1 MQATLQPPTTT
12 EAQVERAPWLRVT
25 PEDGWLTLVLLMAM
39 VFTTISSIQNVTPAW
54 ADGLDILTTTAAMGL
69 LLGYLS
75 VQQGRL
81 PSWLVQIV
89 ATAAGILFAFQQ
101 TTDRVSG
108 GNRLDLWRRTETWFH
123 DAVLLHQSSD
133 DNRVFLL
140 FLAILS
146 FLLAYISVWLVI
158 QTRRPWLAALANGV
172 VLLIN
177 LDAYTAERA
186 TIFLVVFLLITLLL
200 LVRFTL
206 SDNMRRWR
214 ARGLRFSPD
223 LTWDFMQ
230 AGAIFVV
237 VVLLLSYLL
246 PASAANSGL
255 NDFWNSPANPV
266 QFVSARVA
274 QVFNGVGGKGP
285 GTFAFFG
292 DNLKLTG
299 SVTLT
304 DAKIMQ
310 YTVPNATDDSTQ
322 YLMTATL
329 DTYDGQNSW
338 SSSQPGTTSY
348 HAGDQQPSATN
359 ITHTNTY
366 HIRFLVSLAGN
377 RLYAPGDEVAGFSV
391 ASRALAGSA
400 GAPAAWFSNEAL
412 SAGDDYV
419 AAGYVSS
426 ATQDQLRAV
435 PYPADLSGQAAQITY
450 PDGILQEYSSQLN
463 IASEVAAKAHERT
476 QGATSMYDAA
486 LRIEDYLRTFHYSL
500 TNPETP
506 PGQDAVAHF
515 LQVKTGYCTF
525 FASAMALMGRSLGM
539 PTRIVEGFTGGTFD
553 EKAHAFVVK
562 GTASHVWTQIYFGQY
577 GWINFEPTSSF
588 SKFNRAFAPGPG
600 GSITPGPGTAGPGGT
615 PTAGLGPKGEQ
626 GPNFNPNANGQGG
639 ANPLVT
645 AGLGASLFIALLLLC
660 LVLALT
666 WWRLLFRGLPP
677 VAAAFARVAR
687 LGAWAG
693 ATPQRSQTPSEY
705 ADELGGILPGQRQSL
720 RRLSDIYTRERW
732 GGGASP
738 DALREM
744 PRLYDRVRVAAT
756 RVIVQRLRGAPHALV
771 GAARR
776 ERARRR
782 HRLE

>member
-1 MQATLQPPTTT
+1 
-12 EAQVERAPWLRVT
+12 
-25 PEDGWLTLVLLMAM
+25 
-39 VFTTISSIQNVTPAW
+39 
-54 ADGLDILTTTAAMGL
+54 
-69 LLGYLS
+69 
-75 VQQGRL
+75 
-81 PSWLVQIV
+81 
-89 ATAAGILFAFQQ
+89 
-101 TTDRVSG
+101 
-108 GNRLDLWRRTETWFH
+108 
-123 DAVLLHQSSD
+123 
-133 DNRVFLL
+133 
-140 FLAILS
+140 
-146 FLLAYISVWLVI
+146 
-158 QTRRPWLAALANGV
+158 
-172 VLLIN
+172 
-177 LDAYTAERA
+177 
-186 TIFLVVFLLITLLL
+186 
-200 LVRFTL
+200 
-206 SDNMRRWR
+206 
-214 ARGLRFSPD
+214 
-223 LTWDFMQ
+223 
-230 AGAIFVV
+230 
-237 VVLLLSYLL
+237 
-246 PASAANSGL
+246 
-255 NDFWNSPANPV
+255 
-266 QFVSARVA
+266 
-274 QVFNGVGGKGP
+274 
-285 GTFAFFG
+285 
-292 DNLKLTG
+292 
-299 SVTLT
+299 
-304 DAKIMQ
+304 
-310 YTVPNATDDSTQ
+310 
-322 YLMTATL
+322 MTATL
-329 DTYDGQNSW
+329 DSYDGQNSW
-338 SSSQPGTTSY
+338 SASQPASKSY

-359 ITHTNTY
+359 VTHTNTY

-400 GAPAAWFSNEAL
+400 GSPTAWFSNETL

-435 PYPADLSGQAAQITY
+435 PYPADLSGQAAAITY
-450 PDGILQEYSSQLN
+450 PDGILQEYSSQSN
-463 IASEVAAKAHERT
+463 ISSEVAAKAHEVT
-476 QGATSMYDAA
+476 TGATSMYDAA
-486 LRIEDYLRTFHYSL
+486 LRIEDYLRTFQYSL

-588 SKFNRAFAPGPG
+588 SKFNRALAPGTG
-600 GSITPGPGTAGPGGT
+600 GNITPGPGTPNPGNGT
-615 PTAGLGPKGEQ
+615 RVPTVQGGEKSPDF
-626 GPNFNPNANGQGG
+626 GSNPTGNGG
-639 ANPLVT
+639 ANLLVT
-645 AGLGASLFIALLLLC
+645 AGLGASLFIALLLLG
-660 LVLALT
+660 LALALT

-693 ATPQRSQTPSEY
+693 APPQRSQTPSEY
-705 ADELGGILPGQRQSL
+705 ADELGGVLPGQRQSL

-756 RVIVQRLRGAPHALV
+756 RVIVQRLRGAPQALL

>member
-1 MQATLQPPTTT
+1 MQATLQPPTTA
-12 EAQVERAPWLRVT
+12 EAQEERAPWLRFT

-39 VFTTISSIQNVTPAW
+39 VFTTISSIQNVIPAW

-108 GNRLDLWRRTETWFH
+108 GSRLDLWRRTQTWFH

-177 LDAYTAERA
+177 LDAYTVERS

-206 SDNMRRWR
+206 SENMRRWR

-246 PASAANSGL
+246 PTSAANSGL
-255 NDFWNSPANPV
+255 SDFWNSPANPV

-292 DNLKLTG
+292 DNLKLSG

-310 YTVPNATDDSTQ
+310 YTVPNAADDSTQ

-329 DTYDGQNSW
+329 DSYDGQNSW
-338 SSSQPGTTSY
+338 SASQPASKSY

-359 ITHTNTY
+359 VTHTNTY

-400 GAPAAWFSNEAL
+400 GSPTAWFSNEAL

-435 PYPADLSGQAAQITY
+435 PYPADLSGQAAAITY
-450 PDGILQEYSSQLN
+450 PDGILQEYSSQSN
-463 IASEVAAKAHERT
+463 ISPDVAAKAHEVT
-476 QGATSMYDAA
+476 TGATSMYDAA
-486 LRIEDYLRTFHYSL
+486 LRIEDYLRTFQYSL

-588 SKFNRAFAPGPG
+588 SKFNRALAAGPG
-600 GSITPGPGTAGPGGT
+600 GNLTPGPGTAGPGGT
-615 PTAGLGPKGEQ
+615 PVPTVNKGEQ
-626 GPNFNPNANGQGG
+626 GPNFNPNANGRGG
-639 ANPLVT
+639 ANPFVT
-645 AGLGASLFIALLLLC
+645 VGLGTSLFIALLLLC

-693 ATPQRSQTPSEY
+693 APPQRYQTPSEY
-705 ADELGGILPGQRQSL
+705 ADELGGVLPGQRQSL

-756 RVIVQRLRGAPHALV
+756 RVIVQRLRGAPQALL

>member
-1 MQATLQPPTTT
+1 
-12 EAQVERAPWLRVT
+12 
-25 PEDGWLTLVLLMAM
+25 
-39 VFTTISSIQNVTPAW
+39 
-54 ADGLDILTTTAAMGL
+54 
-69 LLGYLS
+69 
-75 VQQGRL
+75 
-81 PSWLVQIV
+81 
-89 ATAAGILFAFQQ
+89 
-101 TTDRVSG
+101 
-108 GNRLDLWRRTETWFH
+108 
-123 DAVLLHQSSD
+123 
-133 DNRVFLL
+133 
-140 FLAILS
+140 
-146 FLLAYISVWLVI
+146 
-158 QTRRPWLAALANGV
+158 
-172 VLLIN
+172 
-177 LDAYTAERA
+177 
-186 TIFLVVFLLITLLL
+186 
-200 LVRFTL
+200 
-206 SDNMRRWR
+206 
-214 ARGLRFSPD
+214 
-223 LTWDFMQ
+223 
-230 AGAIFVV
+230 
-237 VVLLLSYLL
+237 
-246 PASAANSGL
+246 
-255 NDFWNSPANPV
+255 
-266 QFVSARVA
+266 
-274 QVFNGVGGKGP
+274 
-285 GTFAFFG
+285 
-292 DNLKLTG
+292 
-299 SVTLT
+299 
-304 DAKIMQ
+304 
-310 YTVPNATDDSTQ
+310 
-322 YLMTATL
+322 
-329 DTYDGQNSW
+329 
-338 SSSQPGTTSY
+338 
-348 HAGDQQPSATN
+348 
-359 ITHTNTY
+359 
-366 HIRFLVSLAGN
+366 
-377 RLYAPGDEVAGFSV
+377 
-391 ASRALAGSA
+391 
-400 GAPAAWFSNEAL
+400 
-412 SAGDDYV
+412 
-419 AAGYVSS
+419 
-426 ATQDQLRAV
+426 
-435 PYPADLSGQAAQITY
+435 
-450 PDGILQEYSSQLN
+450 
-463 IASEVAAKAHERT
+463 
-476 QGATSMYDAA
+476 MYDAA

-732 GGGASP
+732 GGGAPP

-756 RVIVQRLRGAPHALV
+756 RVIVQRLRGAPNALL

>member
-1 MQATLQPPTTT
+1 L
-12 EAQVERAPWLRVT
+12 
-25 PEDGWLTLVLLMAM
+25 
-39 VFTTISSIQNVTPAW
+39 
-54 ADGLDILTTTAAMGL
+54 
-69 LLGYLS
+69 
-75 VQQGRL
+75 
-81 PSWLVQIV
+81 
-89 ATAAGILFAFQQ
+89 
-101 TTDRVSG
+101 
-108 GNRLDLWRRTETWFH
+108 
-123 DAVLLHQSSD
+123 
-133 DNRVFLL
+133 
-140 FLAILS
+140 
-146 FLLAYISVWLVI
+146 
-158 QTRRPWLAALANGV
+158 
-172 VLLIN
+172 
-177 LDAYTAERA
+177 
-186 TIFLVVFLLITLLL
+186 LVVFLLITLLL

-255 NDFWNSPANPV
+255 NDFWSSPANPV

-310 YTVPNATDDSTQ
+310 YTVPNAADDSTQ

-329 DTYDGQNSW
+329 DTYDGQNNW
-338 SSSQPGTTSY
+338 TTSQPTSKSY

-400 GAPAAWFSNEAL
+400 GSPTAWFSNEAL

-426 ATQDQLRAV
+426 ATQNQLRAV

-450 PDGILQEYSSQLN
+450 PGGILQEYSSQSN
-463 IASEVAAKAHERT
+463 ISSEVAAKAHEVT
-476 QGATSMYDAA
+476 TGATSMYDAA
-486 LRIEDYLRTFHYSL
+486 LRIEDYLRTFQYSL

-577 GWINFEPTSSF
+577 GWVNFEPTSSF
-588 SKFNRAFAPGPG
+588 SKFNRALAAGPG
-600 GSITPGPGTAGPGGT
+600 GNITPGPGTAGPGNGAPT
-615 PTAGLGPKGEQ
+615 PKGQNDTSHDLGPGSGQ
-626 GPNFNPNANGQGG
+626 SGNAS

-693 ATPQRSQTPSEY
+693 ATPRRYQTPSEY

-756 RVIVQRLRGAPHALV
+756 RVIVQRLRGAPHALL